1 MEWCSS
7 CGEYVIPAGCVC
19 SECGC
24 ILDIDDEDND
34 DFRDE

>member
-1 MEWCSS
+1 MLIELLERRVERN
-7 CGEYVIPAGCVC
+7 GEFVP
-19 SECGC
+19 ECGC